1 MFDLLGIF
9 AGFAVLAVLI
19 FIRVDFGKA
28 VIVATAILLLLSNP
42 SIQGL
47 NWVLTITGKYETLR
61 LIAIIIQIAFLG
73 YLYKDSEQVMRMIK
87 ELRAALPDRRMVI
100 GSIPALFGLMPMP
113 GGALVSAPM
122 IDDEGDELEIDNTE
136 KTFLNWWF
144 RHIWFTVY
152 PLSMGLIFASTLSGV
167 NIYKIALFN
176 IPIFASQLA
185 IGAVWGLRKID
196 VKNHIESDMNPF
208 LLIYEI
214 LPIIIALSLNIALGI
229 PFYVTLFIAIIVIF
243 FQNRDRYRIKT
254 LPSKFKEGFSIDLL
268 MAAYGIMLFKGI
280 IERLS
285 ALGPVVQ
292 TLQSHIPSLIVVI
305 VAAYVIGSLF
315 GHLPGA
321 IGVGFPVILPLL
333 PVINVR
339 TVGLLFLFI
348 FLGYYT
354 SPIHLCIILTVE
366 YFKIDLKSFY
376 RRMAKPFSILL
387 ISIILW
393 LLVSGA
399 FFFFR

>member
-1 MFDLLGIF
+1 MLDLLGIF
-9 AGFAVLAVLI
+9 VGFAVLAVLI
-19 FIRVDFGKA
+19 FIRIDFGKA
-28 VIVATAILLLLSNP
+28 VMVATAVLLVLSNP

-47 NWVLTITGKYETLR
+47 NWILEISREYETLR
-61 LIAIIIQIAFLG
+61 LIAIITQIAFLG
-73 YLYKDSEQVMRMIK
+73 YLYKDSDQVRRMIK

-122 IDDEGDELEIDNTE
+122 IDDEGDKLDLNGTE

-152 PLSMGLIFASTLSGV
+152 PLSLGLIFASTLSGV
-167 NIYKIALFN
+167 NLYKIAVFN
-176 IPIFASQLA
+176 IPIFAAQLV
-185 IGAVWGLRKID
+185 IGGFWGLKKID
-196 VKNHIESDMNPF
+196 VKNHVKSNMNPL

-214 LPIIIALSLNIALGI
+214 LPIIIAISLNIVLGL
-229 PFYVTLFIAIIVIF
+229 PFYVTLFLAIIVIF
-243 FQNRDRYRIKT
+243 FQNREKYTPRA
-254 LPSKFKEGFSIDLL
+254 LPSKFKEGFSFDLL
-268 MAAYGIMLFKGI
+268 LAAYGIMLFKGI
-280 IERLS
+280 IERVG
-285 ALGPVVQ
+285 ALGPFVQ
-292 TLQSHIPSLIVVI
+292 TLQSHIPLLIVVI
-305 VAAYVIGSLF
+305 VGAFIIGSLF

-321 IGVGFPVILPLL
+321 IGVGFPVLLPLL

-339 TVGLLFLFI
+339 TVGLLFLFL

-376 RRMAKPFSILL
+376 RRMFKPFSLL
-387 ISIILW
+387 LASIVLW
-393 LLVSGA
+393 LLISGA
-399 FFFFR
+399 FFFFV